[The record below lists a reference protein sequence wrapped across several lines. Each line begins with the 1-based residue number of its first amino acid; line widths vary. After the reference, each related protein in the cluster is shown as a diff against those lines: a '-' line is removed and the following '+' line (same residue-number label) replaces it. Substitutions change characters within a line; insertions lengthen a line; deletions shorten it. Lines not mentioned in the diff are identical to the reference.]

1 MTNAYQAI
9 ANYQEN
15 EWEQYLDKIM
25 LVDIFSPLLKTYTDV
40 DTFKVAIRYI
50 VYAYSLES
58 DKIIMGMDWGDNK
71 KKIFEEVYAKPT
83 KGLIDDL
90 VYLKNQAVV
99 ETINK
104 WIDFQDSDTFR
115 MLQTLRDL
123 RLEMQMSCLS
133 GIKKSNDEID
143 YTQKYLN
150 AEYAM
155 KLKGHIRDLEQELLQ
170 KNPKMQSQVK
180 EVRSAANKFS
190 VGPETMSK

>member
-133 GIKKSNDEID
+133 EIKKSSGEID

-155 KLKGHIRDLEQELLQ
+155 KLKHQIRDLEQELVQ

-180 EVRSAANKFS
+180 EVRVAANKFS

>member
-115 MLQTLRDL
+115 MLQKLRDL

-133 GIKKSNDEID
+133 DIKKSSGEVD

-155 KLKGHIRDLEQELLQ
+155 KLKHQIRDLEQELVQ

>member
-133 GIKKSNDEID
+133 DIKKSSGEVD

-155 KLKGHIRDLEQELLQ
+155 KLKHQIRDLEQELVQ